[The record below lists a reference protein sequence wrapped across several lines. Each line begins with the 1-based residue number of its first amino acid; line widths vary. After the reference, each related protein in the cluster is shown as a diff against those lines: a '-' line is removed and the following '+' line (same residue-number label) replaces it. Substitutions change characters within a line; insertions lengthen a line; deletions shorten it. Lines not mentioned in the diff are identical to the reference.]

1 VEILT
6 RVDTWSSIG
15 FLGCVAFEYILCV
28 ASKLSLQGTSG
39 VHLDIFSNKESQKG
53 ERGMMLRMYINYR
66 GTVTFCC
73 EKTPFKFF
81 KKQLI
86 FLFKF
91 YLFIDIKNKI
101 LKKYFR
107 NVIVNKFLIKK
118 IMNKFTINNLFKKE
132 FNSLGW
138 IYSFQLGIYMNTS
151 KSLNYCINIC

>member
-1 VEILT
+1 VEIST

-53 ERGMMLRMYINYR
+53 ERGMMLRMDRMYINYL

-81 KKQLI
+81 KKQLVFI
-86 FLFKF
+86 F
-91 YLFIDIKNKI
+91 
-101 LKKYFR
+101 
-107 NVIVNKFLIKK
+107 
-118 IMNKFTINNLFKKE
+118 
-132 FNSLGW
+132 
-138 IYSFQLGIYMNTS
+138 
-151 KSLNYCINIC
+151 

>member
-1 VEILT
+1 VEIST

-86 FLFKF
+86 LYFKF
-91 YLFIDIKNKI
+91 FYLLI
-101 LKKYFR
+101 LKIKLKKIYFR
-107 NVIVNKFLIKK
+107 K
-118 IMNKFTINNLFKKE
+118 
-132 FNSLGW
+132 
-138 IYSFQLGIYMNTS
+138 
-151 KSLNYCINIC
+151 